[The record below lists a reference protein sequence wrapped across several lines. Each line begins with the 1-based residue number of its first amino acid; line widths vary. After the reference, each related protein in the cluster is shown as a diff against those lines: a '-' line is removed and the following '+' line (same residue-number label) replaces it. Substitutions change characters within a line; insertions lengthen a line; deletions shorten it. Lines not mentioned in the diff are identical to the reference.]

1 MLGSEAARA
10 ALPPPDLTISEWAN
24 EYGVL
29 SAESSAEPGRWHTY
43 SYQAAMMDAFV
54 TPEIERIVVMKS
66 ARIGW
71 TKILGHVIGYHIH
84 LDSCSML
91 IVQPTIEDAEGWS
104 KEELTPMIE
113 DTPVLLE
120 RVGDQKSRS
129 TGNTI
134 SKKHYPGGI
143 LHAIGANSPR
153 GFRRIT
159 VRLTEPCSTRSTAT
173 PRPPAPRATRSS
185 WARSAPRPS
194 GTARLA
200 WAPRR
205 PSRASHA

>member
-1 MLGSEAARA
+1 MSRNLLVAEAANA
-10 ALPPPDLTISEWAN
+10 LLPPPSLTISEWAN

-29 SAESSAEPGRWHTY
+29 SAESSAEPGRWRTY
-43 SYQAAMMDAFV
+43 PYQAGMMDAFCA
-54 TPEIERIVVMKS
+54 PEVERVVVMKS

-91 IVQPTIEDAEGWS
+91 VVQPTIDDAEGWS
-104 KEELTPMIE
+104 KEELTPMLE

-120 RVGDQKSRS
+120 RVGDQKSRA

-134 SKKHYPGGI
+134 MKKHYPGGI
-143 LHAIGANSPR
+143 LHTVGANSPR

-159 VRLTEPCSTRSTAT
+159 VRLTQPCSMR
-173 PRPPAPRATRSS
+173 
-185 WARSAPRPS
+185 
-194 GTARLA
+194 
-200 WAPRR
+200 
-205 PSRASHA
+205 

>member
-1 MLGSEAARA
+1 MKSNSLALNAAA
-10 ALPPPDLTISEWAN
+10 ALKPPPDLTISEWADQH
-24 EYGVL
+24 GVL

-43 SYQAAMMDAFV
+43 SYQAAMMDAFCHPRV
-54 TPEIERIVVMKS
+54 ERVVVLKS

-71 TKILGHVIGYHIH
+71 TKIIGHVVGYHIH
-84 LDSCSML
+84 LNPCSML
-91 IVQPTIEDAEGWS
+91 VVQPTIEDSEGWS

-143 LHAIGANSPR
+143 LHTIGANSPR

-159 VRLTEPCSTRSTAT
+159 VRLARPYLTRSTAI
-173 PRPPAPRATRSS
+173 
-185 WARSAPRPS
+185 
-194 GTARLA
+194 
-200 WAPRR
+200 
-205 PSRASHA
+205 H